1 MINYMK
7 LYISIHCH
15 TREWETHTD
24 LVFII
29 EQMGLQQTLQ
39 TTNSVSNISIP
50 AYFTQFVSLLTRPP
64 LLTM

>member
-1 MINYMK
+1 MT
-7 LYISIHCH
+7 LYISIHCY
-15 TREWETHTD
+15 TREWETHID

-39 TTNSVSNISIP
+39 TTNAVSNISIP
-50 AYFTQFVSLLTRPP
+50 AYFTQFVSLLTRPL